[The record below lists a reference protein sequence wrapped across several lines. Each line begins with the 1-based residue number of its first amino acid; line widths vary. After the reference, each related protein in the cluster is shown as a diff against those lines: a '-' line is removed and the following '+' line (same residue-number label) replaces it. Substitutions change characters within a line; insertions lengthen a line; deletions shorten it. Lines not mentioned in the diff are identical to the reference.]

1 MTTKLKII
9 SGFSTLIILMCLLA
23 GFGYNTLGES
33 SSGFLDYRR
42 LARFNVL
49 MSNMNSS
56 MNDAVGDLYQYI
68 SGRNPDAVKHA
79 VENIDAIDAM
89 LKESADYVQA
99 EDGRKLLAE
108 ITLQSGNLH
117 KLVGVVAENIE
128 GIALLYT
135 DKAQPLAR
143 NIGGKAMA
151 FAKMAR
157 ERGNINDVVNV
168 AELLEKWS
176 GARSSLSRFSESR
189 SQADAKRCKETLDT
203 VFQPLE
209 KMKTTSQ
216 APAAIEHYTEIF
228 NAFTEMQSYVDDMQR
243 RSKMLEDN
251 LTQIKVTID
260 VMSKTIKEL
269 DGNVDNAARV
279 RAESN
284 MKSNELAQ
292 KVMLGISA
300 AGLVIGLLLALFIIV
315 GLVRVLKDLAQFA
328 GAIASGDFEY
338 NVKTREK
345 GEIGIMVAAM
355 RNIPAVLKG
364 VLADYT
370 VLADEIGN
378 GKLGVQGDVSK
389 FKGGFATL
397 MSGTNSIIKSFRT
410 IIDNIPSP
418 VVMLGADLKAN
429 YINTVAIELA
439 GADYQGKTC
448 KQLFAREDF
457 GSEKDALQVAVNTKR
472 RAAAETKASPQGR
485 EMEIS
490 YTAIP
495 MLDEKGGLKAV
506 LQLITDLTDIKR
518 TQRTIMNVAERASE
532 ISNRVAAASE
542 ELSAQ
547 VEEVSRGSEMQRER
561 VESTASAMTEMNST
575 VLEVARS
582 AGQASEQSDV
592 TRQKAEGGASLVN
605 QVVNTM
611 ASVNSVAKT
620 MQNNMLE
627 LGGQVESVGSIM
639 NVISDIADQTNLLA
653 LNAAIEAA
661 RAGESG
667 RGIAVVADEVR
678 KLAEKTMTA
687 TLEVGNSIT
696 AIQTSARKNIEE
708 MENAVHGVEE
718 ATGLAN
724 SSGAALS
731 EIVQLAGDS
740 SSVVTSIATAA
751 EEQSATSEEISHAV
765 EEINRIVGETSEGM
779 VQSAAAVQELSRM
792 AQELNSVME
801 ELRA

>member
-9 SGFSTLIILMCLLA
+9 FGFSSLIIFMCVLA
-23 GFGYNTLGES
+23 GFGFMKLGES

-42 LARFNVL
+42 LARLNVL
-49 MSNMNSS
+49 MSNMNSV
-56 MNDAVGDLYQYI
+56 MNDTVGDLYQYI
-68 SGRNPDAVKHA
+68 STRGPENFKQATK
-79 VENIDAIDAM
+79 NIDEIDAM
-89 LKESADYVQA
+89 IKQSGDYLQTES
-99 EDGRKLLAE
+99 GRKLMAE
-108 ITLQSGNLH
+108 ITVQSGNLR
-117 KLVGVVAENIE
+117 KLVGVVGVNIE
-128 GIALLYT
+128 DLASLYT

-151 FAKMAR
+151 FAEMAR
-157 ERGNINDVVNV
+157 ERGNANNVANV
-168 AELLEKWS
+168 AELMEKWS
-176 GARSSLSRFSESR
+176 DARSSLSRFSESR
-189 SQADAKRCKETLDT
+189 TQSDAKRCKETLDT
-203 VFQPLE
+203 VFPPLE
-209 KMKTTSQ
+209 KMKAAAQVPT
-216 APAAIEHYTEIF
+216 AIEHYTEIF
-228 NAFTEMQSYVDDMQR
+228 NAFKEMQSYVDDMQR
-243 RSKMLEDN
+243 RSKVLEDN
-251 LTQIKVTID
+251 LTQIKTTID
-260 VMSKTIKEL
+260 VMSKAMKEL
-269 DGNVDNAARV
+269 DGIVDDSARV
-279 RAESN
+279 RAEAN
-284 MKSNELAQ
+284 IESNELAQ

-300 AGLVIGLLLALFIIV
+300 AGLVMGLLLALFIIV
-315 GLVRVLKDLAQFA
+315 GLVRVLKDLSHFA
-328 GAIASGDFEY
+328 EAISAGDFSY

-345 GEIGIMVAAM
+345 GEIGIMVGAM

-364 VLADYT
+364 ILDDYT
-370 VLADEIGN
+370 SLTQEIGQ

-418 VVMLGADLKAN
+418 VIMLGADLKAN

-472 RAAAETKASPQGR
+472 RATAETKASPQGR

-495 MLDEKGGLKAV
+495 MLDEKNNIRSV

-592 TRQKAEGGASLVN
+592 TRQKAEGGANLVN
-605 QVVNTM
+605 QVVKTM
-611 ASVNSVAKT
+611 TSVNSVAKN

-661 RAGESG
+661 RAGEAG
-667 RGIAVVADEVR
+667 RGFAVVADEVR

-696 AIQTSARKNIEE
+696 AIQTSTRKNIEE
-708 MENAVHGVEE
+708 MENAVRGVEE
-718 ATGLAN
+718 ATELAS
-724 SSGAALS
+724 SSGAALG
-731 EIVQLAGDS
+731 EIVELAAAS

-751 EEQSATSEEISHAV
+751 EEQSATSDEISHAV

-792 AQELNSVME
+792 AQELNRVME
-801 ELRA
+801 ELRS